1 MTQII
6 PVSEKGKVIYLS
18 YFMVNYIQLYM
29 SGGLVAILSLYFR
42 EKGGEPYDG
51 IFTFFVTGFTQG
63 IPYYSCYSLC
73 K

>member
-1 MTQII
+1 MAQII
-6 PVSEKGKVIYLS
+6 PVSEKGKSNSSEL
-18 YFMVNYIQLYM
+18 LYDKLY
-29 SGGLVAILSLYFR
+29 STVYVGWLVAILSLYFR
-42 EKGGEPYDG
+42 EKGGDPYDG

>member
-1 MTQII
+1 
-6 PVSEKGKVIYLS
+6 
-18 YFMVNYIQLYM
+18 MVNYIQLYM

-42 EKGGEPYDG
+42 EKGGDPYDG
-51 IFTFFVTGFTQG
+51 IFPFFVTGFTQG